1 MAGYKC
7 PWVAYSDN
15 SIPTAGFVRTHGV
28 WTHTGRS
35 EGYIL
40 ANRPV
45 KLYWNTHGYNMTL
58 CPVTPYDNVKVWICG
73 AGTTSDTAS
82 AQLVAC
88 TEAKGSSEQLWYYG
102 GLDGYY
108 VTYTFRFNWFRCYN
122 SIAQQGGEHTRNPDI
137 ALNTREDARS
147 FSQIEDAVNDN
158 DWVWASVDG
167 YEGEI
172 PAGDLVITEP
182 IPAPDPIVVRITA
195 QRIPAPGDDPNAQG
209 GYSGVG
215 GGTGDFD
222 ETSDPVLLPTLPS
235 ELFSAANAGLVT
247 ILAPTITELRSLSDY
262 LWTSWMDVPE
272 NLKRIFNNPMD
283 YFISLHLVPLQ
294 VPTSTRV
301 NVKLG
306 LSTTSVSMA
315 KAANQF
321 VSFDCGN
328 VELSEYWGSALDY
341 APNTKVSIVL
351 PFIGDMPLD
360 PDVVMG
366 RTLNV
371 SYFIDLLSGACI
383 AFIRVN
389 GDVLYQFQGNC
400 AAQAPLTGAD
410 FSRIYAAAI
419 GAGMTLGAG
428 IVAGI
433 GAGSAAGAATA
444 AKNLESISEAGKA
457 TASLGRAFNQT
468 GAAGKGLPGVA
479 SMRRSLTE
487 MAETVRTEAAA
498 AAEAPARVAKGTRG
512 AIMARAAANTVREVM
527 GGKMT
532 VSHSGSLQGNTG
544 LMGIKVPYLIVERP
558 SQSLAENY
566 KHYVGYPSNI
576 YATLGSLTGYTEC
589 EQIVVSGINCTDGEL
604 SEIEEIL
611 KGGFYL

>member
-1 MAGYKC
+1 MAGVVGQVTQVSQAVYNTINATTIAQYPYLVKC
-7 PWVAYSDN
+7 GVLKPTYVSTASIFVAYYENANATTHPHSAIFYSRDPDAVMKHGIQSANGDFN
-15 SIPTAGFVRTHGV
+15 SIETIGMEEQDGNDGGYYWESNNATYGNPQFTSPIAPFSTRVDALNALRGTIPTA
-28 WTHTGRS
+28 
-35 EGYIL
+35 
-40 ANRPV
+40 
-45 KLYWNTHGYNMTL
+45 
-58 CPVTPYDNVKVWICG
+58 TP
-73 AGTTSDTAS
+73 S
-82 AQLVAC
+82 
-88 TEAKGSSEQLWYYG
+88 
-102 GLDGYY
+102 
-108 VTYTFRFNWFRCYN
+108 
-122 SIAQQGGEHTRNPDI
+122 
-137 ALNTREDARS
+137 
-147 FSQIEDAVNDN
+147 
-158 DWVWASVDG
+158 
-167 YEGEI
+167 
-172 PAGDLVITEP
+172 
-182 IPAPDPIVVRITA
+182 DPIIVRITA
-195 QRIPAPGDDPNAQG
+195 QRIPTPGDDPNAQG

-222 ETSDPVLLPTLPS
+222 ETSDPVLLPTLPP

-247 ILAPTITELRSLSDY
+247 IFAPSITELRSLSNY
-262 LWTSWMDVPE
+262 LWTSWADVPE

-294 VPTSTRV
+294 VATSTRV

-306 LSTTSVSMA
+306 LSTTNVSMA

-328 VELSEYWGSALDY
+328 VELKEYWGSALDY

-351 PFIGDMPLD
+351 PFIGDMTLD

-371 SYFIDLLSGACI
+371 SYFIDLLSGACV

-433 GAGSAAGAATA
+433 GAGSAAGAATT

-468 GAAGKGLPGVA
+468 GTAGKGLPGVA
-479 SMRRSLTE
+479 SMRKSLTE

-498 AAEAPARVAKGTRG
+498 AAEAPARVSKGTRG
-512 AIMARAAANTVREVM
+512 AITARAAANTVREVM

-532 VSHSGSLQGNTG
+532 VSHTGSLQGNTG
-544 LMGIKVPYLIVERP
+544 IMGIKVPYLIVERP

-589 EQIVVSGINCTDGEL
+589 EQVVVSGINCTDGEL
-604 SEIEEIL
+604 SELEEIL

>member
-1 MAGYKC
+1 MSGVIGQVPQVTPVVYGTIDATTIGQYQFLVQCGNLK
-7 PWVAYSDN
+7 PTYVSTYSIFVAYYENVGASTYPHSVIFYSRDSSAVMKHGIQSANGTFN
-15 SIPTAGFVRTHGV
+15 SIETIAIDTQDGD
-28 WTHTGRS
+28 TG
-35 EGYIL
+35 
-40 ANRPV
+40 
-45 KLYWNTHGYNMTL
+45 
-58 CPVTPYDNVKVWICG
+58 
-73 AGTTSDTAS
+73 
-82 AQLVAC
+82 
-88 TEAKGSSEQLWYYG
+88 
-102 GLDGYY
+102 GYY
-108 VTYTFRFNWFRCYN
+108 WESTRATYGNPQFV
-122 SIAQQGGEHTRNPDI
+122 SPIAPFS
-137 ALNTREDARS
+137 TREDALTALRAAAPTPN
-147 FSQIEDAVNDN
+147 AV
-158 DWVWASVDG
+158 
-167 YEGEI
+167 
-172 PAGDLVITEP
+172 
-182 IPAPDPIVVRITA
+182 DPIIVRITA
-195 QRIPAPGDDPNAQG
+195 QRVPVPGDDPNAQG

-222 ETSDPVLLPTLPS
+222 ETSDPVLIPTLPP
-235 ELFSAANAGLVT
+235 EIYSAANAGLVT
-247 ILAPTITELRSLSDY
+247 LFAPTIAEMRSLSDY
-262 LWTSWMDVPE
+262 LWTSWADVPE

-306 LSTTSVSMA
+306 LTTTNVSMA

-321 VSFDCGN
+321 ISFDCGN
-328 VELSEYWGSALDY
+328 VELAEYWGSALDY

-360 PDVVMG
+360 ADVVMG

-371 SYFIDLLSGACI
+371 SYFVDLLSGACI

-400 AAQAPLTGAD
+400 AMQAPLTGAD

-428 IVAGI
+428 IVAGVA
-433 GAGSAAGAATA
+433 GGSAAGAATT
-444 AKNLESISEAGKA
+444 AKNLESISEAGKS
-457 TASLGRAFNQT
+457 TAALGRAFNQT

-498 AAEAPARVAKGTRG
+498 AAEAPARVARGTRG

-544 LMGIKVPYLIVERP
+544 IMGIKVPYLVVERP